1 MAVMSQLPYVHEC
14 VYLRAIR
21 DLTWHGGQAVAS
33 STLSPE
39 PCPPGLVKH
48 RQGGVWLNVMII
60 DTHSVHFN
68 SRRHTSAPFTL
79 YKYECC
85 HRRLQYY
92 LDLKSICFL
101 FPAALLNLQH
111 NKEMFFASCEFID

>member
-1 MAVMSQLPYVHEC
+1 MSQLHVC
-14 VYLRAIR
+14 VCLRAIR

-33 STLSPE
+33 STLTPE

-79 YKYECC
+79 YKYERC
-85 HRRLQYY
+85 HRHLQYY
-92 LDLKSICFL
+92 LDPVRIYAV
-101 FPAALLNLQH
+101 FPESTAQQRH
-111 NKEMFFASCEFID
+111 IFAGCDFVV